1 MLQGC
6 NGSNRLGAFV
16 AGAGVGD
23 DVGAAVGRPLL
34 GADVGSEVAGAT
46 VGTLVGLDVG
56 AELAGSRV
64 GAHVAGAGDGN
75 GEGAAVGWVPLGI
88 AVGTELAGA
97 SVGCDVVGSDVI
109 GAHVDLA
116 IASRM
121 ASHLIG
127 HLPFCE
133 VVFVQTWHGRQL
145 SVVPQK
151 EGMSG
156 WTFLH

>member
-1 MLQGC
+1 MI
-6 NGSNRLGAFV
+6 GAED
-16 AGAGVGD
+16 GALLC
-23 DVGAAVGRPLL
+23 GAAVGARV
-34 GADVGSEVAGAT
+34 GIKVGSAVIGAAD
-46 VGTLVGLDVG
+46 GPDVD
-56 AELAGSRV
+56 
-64 GAHVAGAGDGN
+64 GAGDGN

-121 ASHLIG
+121 ALHLIG